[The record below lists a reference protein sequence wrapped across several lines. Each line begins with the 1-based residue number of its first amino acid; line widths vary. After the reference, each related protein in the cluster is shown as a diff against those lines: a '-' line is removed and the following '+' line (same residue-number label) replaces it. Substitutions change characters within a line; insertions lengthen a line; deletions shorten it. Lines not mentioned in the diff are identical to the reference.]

1 MTSFPKNKIKV
12 LLLENI
18 SQTAVDLFSRE
29 TFSVESL
36 SKSLSEE
43 ELIQKLSTE
52 NIHLL
57 GIRSK
62 TKLTERVIEA
72 GSKNKLKAVGCFCI
86 GTDQVDLEAC
96 EKRGIAVFN
105 SPYANTRSVAELA
118 MAEIVMLA
126 RKVPEHIQSMHKGNW
141 YKIARDCYEV
151 RGKTLGIVG
160 YGHVGSQL
168 GLLAEGFGMSV
179 IYYDIEHK
187 LPLGNAKPVES
198 LEILLKSSHVVSLH
212 VPKTEQ
218 TNMMIKEEHIRMMPP
233 KSFFLNL
240 SRGSVVDVEAVARA
254 LRDGHLI
261 GAAIDVFP
269 TEPSKDGEG
278 VFVSP
283 LQNCP
288 NTILTPHIGGSTIEA
303 QDAIGKEVAQKLIQ
317 YMNEG
322 CTVGSV
328 NFPQINPVHYDGCH
342 RLLHIHVNRHGVLK
356 SINALLQDYNV
367 VSQLLGTT
375 KHIGY
380 MVIEVDKNVADEV
393 FTQINDLDCTIKA
406 RVLF

>member
-1 MTSFPKNKIKV
+1 MTSYPKHLIKV

-18 SQTAVDLFSRE
+18 SQTAVDLFKKE
-29 TFSVESL
+29 GFQVESV

-43 ELIQKLSTE
+43 ELTVKIE
-52 NIHLL
+52 DVHLV

-62 TKLTERVIEA
+62 TKLTEKVLSNA
-72 GSKNKLKAVGCFCI
+72 KKLKAVGCYCI
-86 GTDQVDLEAC
+86 GTDQVDLECC
-96 EKRGIAVFN
+96 EKKGIPVFN

-118 MAEIVMLA
+118 MSEIVMLS
-126 RKVPEHIQSMHKGNW
+126 RKVSEHVKSLHQGHW
-141 YKIARDCYEV
+141 YKIAKDCYEI
-151 RGKTLGIVG
+151 RGKILGIVG

-187 LPLGNAKPVES
+187 LPLGNAKPVDSMEQVLS
-198 LEILLKSSHVVSLH
+198 TAHFVSLH

-218 TNMMIKEEHIRMMPP
+218 TNNLIGEAQIAQMQKG
-233 KSFFLNL
+233 SYLLNL
-240 SRGSVVDVEAVARA
+240 SRGSVVDVNA
-254 LRDGHLI
+254 LASALKSGHLH
-261 GAAIDVFP
+261 GCAVDVFP
-269 TEPSKDGEG
+269 TEPEKDGDN
-278 VFVSP
+278 VFSSP

-303 QDAIGKEVAQKLIQ
+303 QDAIGKEVAQKLIS

-322 CTVGSV
+322 ITLGSV
-328 NFPQINPVHYDGCH
+328 NFPQINPVHYAGCH

-380 MVIEVDKNVADEV
+380 MVIELDKSVAEEV
-393 FTQINDLDCTIKA
+393 FKQIKELESTIKA

>member
-1 MTSFPKNKIKV
+1 MTSFPKHKIKV

-18 SQTAVDLFSRE
+18 SQTAVQLFENE
-29 TFSVESL
+29 TFQVESV

-43 ELIQKLSTE
+43 ELIEKVRDVYL
-52 NIHLL
+52 I
-57 GIRSK
+57 GVRSK
-62 TKLTERVIEA
+62 TKLTERVIQQA
-72 GSKNKLKAVGCFCI
+72 QKLKAVGCFCI
-86 GTDQVDLEAC
+86 GTDQTDLEAC
-96 EKRGIAVFN
+96 EKKGIPVFN

-141 YKIARDCYEV
+141 YKIAKDCYEV
-151 RGKTLGIVG
+151 RGKTLAIIG

-187 LPLGNAKPVES
+187 LPLGNAKPVDS
-198 LEILLKSSHVVSLH
+198 LEFALKNSHFVSLH

-218 TNMMIKEEHIRMMPP
+218 TNNMITKQQIDMMTPG
-233 KSFFLNL
+233 SYLLNL
-240 SRGSVVDVEAVARA
+240 SRGSVVNVQDLADA
-254 LRDGHLI
+254 LKSGHLA
-261 GAAIDVFP
+261 GSAVDVFP

-278 VFVSP
+278 VFISP

-288 NTILTPHIGGSTIEA
+288 NTILTPHIGGSTVEA
-303 QDAIGKEVAQKLIQ
+303 QDAIGKEVAQKLIN

-322 CTVGSV
+322 NTCGSV
-328 NFPQINPVHYDGCH
+328 NFPQINPVHYPGCH

-356 SINALLQDYNV
+356 QINALLQDYNV

-375 KHIGY
+375 KNIGY
-380 MVIEVDKNVADEV
+380 MVIELDKSVAEEV
-393 FTQINDLDCTIKA
+393 FNQIKCLESTIKA